1 MYRSNNAGLEP
12 VTPAESVCAGVC
24 QQALGFCTDKDG
36 DGVIELGE
44 GCLVVSGCCCSMLV
58 ACWSAGTCF
67 GQPTVTGYV
76 SAPCLQPIGS
86 RPYNLHGVRGD
97 GVIVGAAPVRLI
109 AILVWVS
116 CQSSPQPHHWWV
128 GEGCAAWLLVACIVL
143 LSRAAVPVLIKSN
156 TLPIPCYS
164 NP

>member
-1 MYRSNNAGLEP
+1 MRKLLRIVPPTNGRRRPLSSQQNVLVVSSPVAWAPSADMLCVHWASHVALIMCHCRVCFNVHLQVYRSNNAGLEP

-67 GQPTVTGYV
+67 GQPTVT
-76 SAPCLQPIGS
+76 
-86 RPYNLHGVRGD
+86 
-97 GVIVGAAPVRLI
+97 
-109 AILVWVS
+109 
-116 CQSSPQPHHWWV
+116 
-128 GEGCAAWLLVACIVL
+128 
-143 LSRAAVPVLIKSN
+143 
-156 TLPIPCYS
+156 
-164 NP
+164 